1 MSSIITQFNEVA
13 DRHADTLALVSD
25 DKTLSYGAL
34 RSHAA
39 HMALAIDQSFREIAG
54 RDAGSSDV
62 IGICLDKGP
71 DLYATILAILAVGA
85 SYVPIDPELGHDV
98 QSSILDTCRCQLVIT
113 QPGLLT
119 DIDDVDRLSPANMT
133 ETTSSENT
141 IYFGKSRAEGTDRC
155 YTIFTSGSTGR
166 PKGVQIHHQNLLNL
180 VAWAGE
186 EFALGS
192 AKRVLQYSTIN
203 FDASVLDIFP
213 TLLSGA
219 TLCIPS
225 KEQRLSGALLAEF
238 CERHQVEQA
247 FLPPALLALL
257 NAERF
262 PTLTTVLTGGE
273 SCSPSAIQAW
283 LPRRRVY
290 NLYGPTECTVL
301 VSFKRMQS
309 DTSQT
314 NIGQA
319 ISGVRLH
326 VLDEYMQP
334 AQRGELH
341 ATGLCASPGYIGDA
355 TTTACKFVSHPQVDE
370 SVLYKTG
377 DIVEIDAAGDLH
389 FIGRVDRQV
398 KVRGY
403 RIELEEVEGALMN
416 LGYTQAAVKV
426 SPKGDMIAYMAP
438 STGQSATTLR
448 DRLAVC
454 LSSYKIPQFFVEMDR
469 LPLKLSGKVAY
480 DVLPDSQV
488 PTTPSSVE
496 PQSDQDND
504 YAPIFALWAQVLKQ
518 PLDKLHP
525 HSNFRDLG
533 GTSLSIIHLLSSIE
547 TQFGVRIS
555 FLSFLNNPTP
565 SFLLSA
571 LRPKIT

>member
-1 MSSIITQFNEVA
+1 MSSIITRFNEVV
-13 DRHADTLALVSD
+13 DHHTDTLALVSD

-34 RSHAA
+34 RSYAA
-39 HMALAIDQSFREIAG
+39 RIALAIDQHFRETAG
-54 RDAGSSDV
+54 RDAGPSDV
-62 IGICLDKGP
+62 IGICLDKGV
-71 DLYATILAILAVGA
+71 DLYAAILAILAVGA
-85 SYVPIDPELGHDV
+85 SYVPIDPDLGHDV
-98 QSSILDTCRCQLVIT
+98 QSYILDHCRCQLVIT
-113 QPGLLT
+113 QPNLLADFT
-119 DIDDVDRLSPANMT
+119 VIDRLSPTNIT
-133 ETTSSENT
+133 EVTSNDCA
-141 IYFGKSRAEGTDRC
+141 IYFGESRADVTNRC

-186 EFALGS
+186 EFALVP

-203 FDASVLDIFP
+203 FDASVLDVFP

-225 KEQRLSGALLAEF
+225 KEQRLSETLLAEF
-238 CERHQVEQA
+238 CKHHQVEQA
-247 FLPPALLALL
+247 FLPPALLAIL

-262 PTLTTVLTGGE
+262 PTITTILTGGE

-283 LPRRRVY
+283 LPGRRVY

-309 DTSQT
+309 DTSQA

-326 VLDEYMQP
+326 VLDEHLQP

-341 ATGLCASPGYIGDA
+341 AAGLCVSSGYIGDA
-355 TTTACKFVSHPQVDE
+355 TTTASKFVSHPAVDK

-377 DIVEIDAAGDLH
+377 DIVEIDDSGDLH

-403 RIELEEVEGALMN
+403 RIELEEIEGALMN
-416 LGYTQAAVKV
+416 LGYTQAVVKM
-426 SPKGDMIAYMAP
+426 SSHGDMIAYVAP
-438 STGQSATTLR
+438 STGQPVTTLR
-448 DRLAVC
+448 ERLVG
-454 LSSYKIPQFFVEMDR
+454 LSSYKVPQFFVEMDR
-469 LPLKLSGKVAY
+469 LPLKPSGKVAY
-480 DVLPDSQV
+480 DDLPDLQA
-488 PTTPSSVE
+488 PTTLPSAA
-496 PQSDQDND
+496 PQLDQYND
-504 YAPIFALWAQVLKQ
+504 YAPIFALWAQTLKQ
-518 PLDKLHP
+518 PLHTFHP
-525 HSNFRDLG
+525 HSNFRDMGGSSLG
-533 GTSLSIIHLLSSIE
+533 IVHLLSNIE
-547 TQFGVRIS
+547 TQFGVRVP

-565 SFLLSA
+565 SFLLST
-571 LRPKIT
+571 LRSKLT